1 MGCLVSCAEDFDFV
15 LSVEMSR
22 EDFEQSHCH
31 TVTCF

>member
-22 EDFEQSHCH
+22 EDFEQ
-31 TVTCF
+31 TTATL